1 MSLRFYCN
9 QCPASF
15 NQFEK
20 LVRHYEAKHNPDSEQ
35 YRKLRDAIT
44 YSGADSGCKVAT
56 EYLGRQSSCLDCPFK
71 RKCVYDTG
79 RIGIANIRKR
89 RRDGEIIRRW
99 KQGERIKDLAVEFGV
114 TIRTIQR
121 VVK

>member
-15 NQFEK
+15 NQFKK
-20 LVRHYEAKHNPDSEQ
+20 LVRHYEAKHDPDSEQ
-35 YRKLRDAIT
+35 YRRLRDTVA

-56 EYLGRQSSCLDCPFK
+56 EYLGRQSSCLDCPL
-71 RKCVYDTG
+71 RKCVYDERG
-79 RIGIANIRKR
+79 IGVQRLKKR
-89 RRDGEIIRRW
+89 RRNEEIIRRW

-114 TIRTIQR
+114 TIRTVRRI
-121 VVK
+121 VK